1 MGCPDEETLFGY
13 LSGQR
18 TAPELQEH
26 ISSCKPCREQLA
38 SLQTAP
44 ASGEDPEATAHRG
57 PQAGDN
63 EDAVAELSGKQPK
76 HENWLLSRGEMIDH
90 FSIVRS
96 LGRGTSGE
104 VYLARDGRLGRK
116 IALKLLLRAPAEA
129 SELQQAL
136 LEARLVASFSHPN
149 IVSIYSAGT
158 HAGRVYLALEYLEGE
173 TLHQRLLVERMTVLE
188 ALRIGVAIADAVC
201 EAHAHGVHHRDLKPA
216 NVVIAKDGRPRVV
229 DFGLAIPEA
238 TRLDGSDTA
247 PAGQDAGT
255 PAYMAPEQWAGTEI
269 TAAVDIWALG
279 VMLHEMLYDE
289 RPYEGR
295 RMIDLRKRVCDRDH
309 VVRLNPL
316 DGLSDEATEMI
327 ESMLAKDRAER
338 PSAEQAAQLL
348 RIEQGKL
355 RRPTSRDESP
365 FRGLLAFDER
375 HAELFFG
382 RDGEIESFLERLRLF
397 PVLPIVGPS
406 GAGKSSFV
414 KAGVI
419 PRLRKQGSWTL
430 VELRPG
436 TDPFL
441 LLATR
446 LH

>member
-1 MGCPDEETLFGY
+1 
-13 LSGQR
+13 
-18 TAPELQEH
+18 
-26 ISSCKPCREQLA
+26 
-38 SLQTAP
+38 
-44 ASGEDPEATAHRG
+44 
-57 PQAGDN
+57 
-63 EDAVAELSGKQPK
+63 
-76 HENWLLSRGEMIDH
+76 
-90 FSIVRS
+90 
-96 LGRGTSGE
+96 
-104 VYLARDGRLGRK
+104 
-116 IALKLLLRAPAEA
+116 
-129 SELQQAL
+129 
-136 LEARLVASFSHPN
+136 
-149 IVSIYSAGT
+149 
-158 HAGRVYLALEYLEGE
+158 
-173 TLHQRLLVERMTVLE
+173 
-188 ALRIGVAIADAVC
+188 
-201 EAHAHGVHHRDLKPA
+201 
-216 NVVIAKDGRPRVV
+216 
-229 DFGLAIPEA
+229 
-238 TRLDGSDTA
+238 
-247 PAGQDAGT
+247 
-255 PAYMAPEQWAGTEI
+255 
-269 TAAVDIWALG
+269 
-279 VMLHEMLYDE
+279 
-289 RPYEGR
+289 
-295 RMIDLRKRVCDRDH
+295 MIDLRKRVCDRDH